1 MKDPTEINLPKHDC
15 SIIHEIELGF
25 MISKEAKEIE
35 ESKWEDYIA
44 GYFLVFDFTEK
55 EMLADVR

>member
-1 MKDPTEINLPKHDC
+1 
-15 SIIHEIELGF
+15 

-55 EMLADVR
+55 AMLTEVREKGFPWTLCKG